1 LGPNARHTYE
11 VVVVC
16 MKVVMEYPAI
26 LWLGGSI
33 IKSNV
38 IMMEIVIPYVIIAWA
53 FLTKL
58 SLLWP
63 TPLFVV
69 LCDVAHL
76 FGSFI
81 NLLLEFRQPKHFLP
95 SSLHLFVD
103 SL

>member
-1 LGPNARHTYE
+1 MGW
-11 VVVVC
+11 
-16 MKVVMEYPAI
+16 PAI
-26 LWLGGSI
+26 LWLGGRI

-38 IMMEIVIPYVIIAWA
+38 IMMEIVIPYVIIAQA

-81 NLLLEFRQPKHFLP
+81 NLLLEFRQLKHFLP
-95 SSLHLFVD
+95 SSFHLLMD

>member
-1 LGPNARHTYE
+1 MGW
-11 VVVVC
+11 
-16 MKVVMEYPAI
+16 PAI
-26 LWLGGSI
+26 LWLGGRI

-38 IMMEIVIPYVIIAWA
+38 IMMEIFIPYVIIAQA
-53 FLTKL
+53 FLMKL

-81 NLLLEFRQPKHFLP
+81 NLLLEFRQLKHFLP
-95 SSLHLFVD
+95 SSFHLLMD